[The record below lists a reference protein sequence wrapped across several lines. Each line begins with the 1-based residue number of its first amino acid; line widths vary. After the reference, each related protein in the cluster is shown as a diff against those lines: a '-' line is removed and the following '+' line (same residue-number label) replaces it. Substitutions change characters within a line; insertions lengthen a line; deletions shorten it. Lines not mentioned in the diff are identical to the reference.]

1 MLLEW
6 APKLERLHCGA
17 LEQMGGNVVKKI
29 MPKPGVTACPF
40 FIGGEWAF
48 QSGLPVAPVFNP
60 SIGELIAETPL
71 GGTAEV
77 DAAVR
82 AAEAAF
88 PAWANT
94 PPSERARV
102 MFKYRTL
109 LERDFEEISR
119 LISREHGKT
128 LAESR
133 GDLFRGLEV
142 VELACAAPTLLTG
155 ELLPNIARGVDGELA
170 RHPLGV
176 CAGITPFNFP
186 AMIPLWMFPLALVC
200 GNTFVLKPSER
211 VPLTAIRL
219 TELLAEAALP
229 KGVFNLVHGGK
240 AAVDALL
247 THPFVK
253 AISFVGSTPVA
264 RHIHVTASAH
274 GKRVQANGGAKN
286 FVVIM
291 PDADIGKTVEAVVNA
306 AFGCAGERCMAGSNV
321 ITIGD
326 RGRNVIPELL
336 KNVRSL
342 TVGRTDIEQQPS
354 MGPVISSVHRDRVR
368 GLVDEGERGG
378 AKVIADGREVRVAN
392 APGGYYLGATIVED
406 VRTDMELAKEEVFG
420 PVLNVYH
427 MDGLDAAIEQA
438 NAGCYGNGGAIFTRS
453 GGAARQFKHGARS
466 GMIGINVGV
475 PASMA
480 MFPFSGWN
488 ESFFGDLHMQGRS
501 GVLFYTQPKVTTSR
515 WFAEGEGDVWHK

>member
-1 MLLEW
+1 MNSK
-6 APKLERLHCGA
+6 A
-17 LEQMGGNVVKKI
+17 
-29 MPKPGVTACPF
+29 TDACPF
-40 FIGGEWAF
+40 FIGGEW
-48 QSGLPVAPVFNP
+48 SSIGTLPTSPVFNP
-60 SIGELIAETPL
+60 STGEVIAGTPL
-71 GGTAEV
+71 GGAAEV

-88 PAWANT
+88 PAWAGT

-109 LERDFEEISR
+109 LERDFEEIAR

-133 GDLFRGLEV
+133 GDLFRGFEV
-142 VELACAAPTLLTG
+142 VEMACGAPILLTG

-176 CAGITPFNFP
+176 CVGITPFNFP

-219 TELLAEAALP
+219 TELLAEAGVP

-240 AAVDALL
+240 PAVDALL
-247 THPFVK
+247 THPLVK
-253 AISFVGSTPVA
+253 AVSFVGSTPVA
-264 RHIHVTASAH
+264 RSIHQTASAH

-286 FVVIM
+286 YVVVM
-291 PDADIGKTVEAVVNA
+291 PDANVEKTVEAVMNA
-306 AFGCAGERCMAGSNV
+306 AFGCAGERCMAGSSV
-321 ITIGD
+321 ITVGD
-326 RGRNVIPELL
+326 RGCAVMPELV
-336 KNVRSL
+336 KAARSF
-342 TVGRTDIEQQPS
+342 TVGRTDIENQPA
-354 MGPVISSVHRDRVR
+354 MGPVISAAHRDRVR
-368 GLVDEGERGG
+368 GLVDGGEREG
-378 AKVIADGREVRVAN
+378 AKVLADGRDVHVAD
-392 APGGYYLGATIVED
+392 APGGFYFGATIVED
-406 VRTDMELAKEEVFG
+406 VRADMKLAQEEVFG
-420 PVLNVYH
+420 PVLNVFH
-427 MDGLDAAIEQA
+427 MDGLDTAIELA
-438 NAGCYGNGGAIFTRS
+438 NAGCYGNGAAIFTRS
-453 GGAARQFKHGARS
+453 GGAAREFKQRVRA

-475 PASMA
+475 PAPMA

-515 WFAEGEGDVWHK
+515 WFAEGEGDIWHK

>member
-1 MLLEW
+1 MRTKEIS
-6 APKLERLHCGA
+6 P
-17 LEQMGGNVVKKI
+17 
-29 MPKPGVTACPF
+29 CPF
-40 FIGGEWAF
+40 FIGGEWASI
-48 QSGLPVAPVFNP
+48 SGLPVSPVFNP

-71 GGTAEV
+71 GGASEV

-82 AAEAAF
+82 AANEAF
-88 PAWANT
+88 PAWADT

-109 LERDFEEISR
+109 LERDFDEIAR

-200 GNTFVLKPSER
+200 GNTFVFKPSER
-211 VPLTAIRL
+211 VPLTGIRL
-219 TELLAEAALP
+219 AELLNEAGLP

-240 AAVDALL
+240 SAVDALL
-247 THPFVK
+247 THPLVK
-253 AISFVGSTPVA
+253 AVSFVGSTPVA
-264 RHIHVTASAH
+264 RHIHLTASTH

-291 PDADIGKTVEAVVNA
+291 PDADVGKTVEAVMNA
-306 AFGCAGERCMAGSNV
+306 AFGCAGERCMAGSSV

-326 RGRNVIPELL
+326 RGRSVMPELL
-336 KNVRSL
+336 KSASRL
-342 TVGRTDIEQQPS
+342 TVGRTDVEQQPG
-354 MGPVISSVHRDRVR
+354 MGPVISSVHRERVR
-368 GLVDEGERGG
+368 KLIDEGERAG
-378 AKVIADGREVRVAN
+378 AKVVADGRTISVAG
-392 APGGYYLGATIVED
+392 APGGFYLGATIVEE
-406 VRTDMELAKEEVFG
+406 VRMDMLLAREEVFG
-420 PVLNVYH
+420 PVLNVFH

-438 NAGCYGNGGAIFTRS
+438 NAGCFGNGAAIFTRS
-453 GGAARQFKHGARS
+453 GGAARQFKQRVRS

-488 ESFFGDLHMQGRS
+488 ESFFGDLHMQGRA

>member
-1 MLLEW
+1 MNSK
-6 APKLERLHCGA
+6 A
-17 LEQMGGNVVKKI
+17 
-29 MPKPGVTACPF
+29 TDACPF
-40 FIGGEWAF
+40 FIGGEW
-48 QSGLPVAPVFNP
+48 SSIGTLPTSPVFNP
-60 SIGELIAETPL
+60 STGEVIAGTPL
-71 GGTAEV
+71 GGAAEV

-88 PAWANT
+88 PAWAGT

-109 LERDFEEISR
+109 LERDFEEIAR

-133 GDLFRGLEV
+133 GDLFRGFEV
-142 VELACAAPTLLTG
+142 VEMACGAPILLTG

-219 TELLAEAALP
+219 TELLAEAGVP

-240 AAVDALL
+240 PAVDALL
-247 THPFVK
+247 THPLVK
-253 AISFVGSTPVA
+253 AVSFVGSTPVA
-264 RHIHVTASAH
+264 RSIHQTASAH

-286 FVVIM
+286 YVVVM
-291 PDADIGKTVEAVVNA
+291 PDANVEKTVEAVMNA
-306 AFGCAGERCMAGSNV
+306 AFGCAGERCMAGSSV
-321 ITIGD
+321 ITVGD
-326 RGRNVIPELL
+326 RGCAVMPELV
-336 KNVRSL
+336 KAARSF
-342 TVGRTDIEQQPS
+342 TVGRTDIENQPA
-354 MGPVISSVHRDRVR
+354 MGPVISAAHRDRVR
-368 GLVDEGERGG
+368 GLVDGGEREG
-378 AKVIADGREVRVAN
+378 AKVLADGRDVRVAD
-392 APGGYYLGATIVED
+392 APGGFYFGATIVED
-406 VRTDMELAKEEVFG
+406 VRADMKLAQEEVFG
-420 PVLNVYH
+420 PVLNVFH
-427 MDGLDAAIEQA
+427 MDGLDTAIELA
-438 NAGCYGNGGAIFTRS
+438 NAGCYGNGAAIFTRS
-453 GGAARQFKHGARS
+453 GGAAREFKQRVRA

-475 PASMA
+475 PAPMA

-515 WFAEGEGDVWHK
+515 WFAEGEGDIWHK